1 MNNDNGEIKA
11 LNRALEI
18 MSGHV
23 RLLEERYRALT
34 ETVIDGIITIDKEEF
49 IVFCNPA
56 AKKMFGYND
65 EIIGNNV
72 TILMPERYRQAH
84 REGVE
89 RYLNT
94 GLPGIIGKTI
104 ELVGLKK
111 DGTEFPV
118 ELSLSVWKSDDRC
131 YFTGIIRDI
140 TERKRMENSLKEM
153 NKKLENLS
161 IRDSLTNLYNR
172 RYAYKVLE
180 SEFNRA
186 KRYNRTLSC
195 LMIDIDYFKHINDLY
210 GHLFGDKVL
219 SYFSS
224 FLIGMTRSI
233 DVISRYGG
241 EEFLII
247 LADVNMS
254 GAVDFAERLRS
265 AILMHKIEDKEK
277 DIHVTL
283 SVSIGVSSYTGHL
296 RDKDELVH
304 QADVAL
310 YEAKRTGRNKVCCYK
325 PLPVKMTVPHN
336 TISQDHTSMP

>member
-1 MNNDNGEIKA
+1 MNSDNGEVKA

-23 RLLEERYRALT
+23 RLLEERYRVLT
-34 ETVIDGIITIDKEEF
+34 ETVIDGIITINKEES

-56 AKKMFGYND
+56 AKKMFGYDD
-65 EIIGNNV
+65 EIIGNNII
-72 TILMPERYRQAH
+72 ILMPERYRQAH
-84 REGVE
+84 REGIN
-89 RYLNT
+89 RYLKT
-94 GLPGIIGKTI
+94 GLPSIIGKTI

-118 ELSLSVWKSDDRC
+118 ELSLSVWKSDERC

-140 TERKRMENSLKEM
+140 TERKRMENSLKEI
-153 NKKLENLS
+153 NKKLEDLS

-172 RYAYKVLE
+172 RYAYEVLE

-186 KRYNRTLSC
+186 KRYNKTLSC
-195 LMIDIDYFKHINDLY
+195 LMIDIDYFKRINDLY

-224 FLIGMTRSI
+224 FLMEMTRST

-241 EEFLII
+241 EEFLMI
-247 LADVNMS
+247 LAEVNMNR
-254 GAVDFAERLRS
+254 AVDFAERLRE
-265 AILMHKIEDKEK
+265 AILMDKIEDKEK
-277 DIHVTL
+277 NIHITL
-283 SVSIGVSSYTGHL
+283 TISIGISSYAGHVS
-296 RDKDELVH
+296 DKDELVH
-304 QADVAL
+304 QADIAL

-325 PLPVKMTVPHN
+325 PSLAKI
-336 TISQDHTSMP
+336 TIS